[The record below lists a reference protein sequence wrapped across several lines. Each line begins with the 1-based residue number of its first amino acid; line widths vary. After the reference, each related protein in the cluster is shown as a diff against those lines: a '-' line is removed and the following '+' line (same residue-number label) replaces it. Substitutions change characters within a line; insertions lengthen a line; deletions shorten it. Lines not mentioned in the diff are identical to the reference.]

1 MVLDDKLHVMGSE
14 DFSYIARE
22 LPSTY
27 FMVGAKMEEGE
38 IFGQH
43 HPQARFNEASL
54 PIGAALHAG
63 VAIAWL
69 EQQAR

>member
-1 MVLDDKLHVMGSE
+1 MEMMSAVMM
-14 DFSYIARE
+14 D
-22 LPSTY
+22 
-27 FMVGAKMEEGE
+27 EGE

>member
-1 MVLDDKLHVMGSE
+1 MFTPAGAAPRHPMEMMSAVMM
-14 DFSYIARE
+14 D
-22 LPSTY
+22 
-27 FMVGAKMEEGE
+27 EGE

-69 EQQAR
+69 ERQGR

>member
-1 MVLDDKLHVMGSE
+1 MGMMSAVMM
-14 DFSYIARE
+14 D
-22 LPSTY
+22 
-27 FMVGAKMEEGE
+27 EGE

-69 EQQAR
+69 EQQAH